1 MNRFLRS
8 PAGALKTSLSCCRCM
23 ALTHHGYCGPTPSLR
38 DGRSPRSFVHA
49 SNPSSSALAAA
60 SPLVNP
66 RTFRRCFR
74 WLLRSRARVWAGG
87 GLYRR
92 EAPSPNRAQAA
103 SHPPRNDDA
112 RDGTSRPVASRAYHE
127 RPTVHLFEGIV
138 PLLEPRLGGAGRPGD
153 GCSAWPSQ
161 WEWRN
166 IFGSPPHSGS
176 GEIFSGLPLT
186 SGPPSTSLPLRK
198 TSRRTRRAWSISDRC
213 AKGCQSRPGGVAGC
227 PRACYRSIA

>member
-1 MNRFLRS
+1 M
-8 PAGALKTSLSCCRCM
+8 KTSLSCCRCM

-166 IFGSPPHSGS
+166 IFGSPSHVGTPFDLAAIAQNFASH
-176 GEIFSGLPLT
+176 
-186 SGPPSTSLPLRK
+186 PSRMEHPRSVCKRVSESTRWC
-198 TSRRTRRAWSISDRC
+198 SRLSPC
-213 AKGCQSRPGGVAGC
+213 LL
-227 PRACYRSIA
+227 